1 MFILA
6 NRKWRTFYLKDDNGK
21 LWVETIIVTFLD
33 VVATV
38 DVLTASYN
46 DVLKTCRNSKRIFC
60 MTIKSSSR
68 LERINKLEGDN
79 SYWQILSL
87 VCPLKYHVFR
97 GISRSKKKYIYITW
111 HCFPPIIPKALA
123 CFRWAPPFLSYG
135 SHSGREGADESL
147 FCNLACFVLVC
158 VVLIYLPFN
167 NNLRRSKDLFIRVL
181 TQKAQKWGKP
191 GGRGGGQ
198 GWPRKSL
205 PA

>member
-1 MFILA
+1 MKVRVCSPKPNLQTCKKSRSSVFILA

-97 GISRSKKKYIYITW
+97 GISRSKKIYIYHVT
-111 HCFPPIIPKALA
+111 L
-123 CFRWAPPFLSYG
+123 LS
-135 SHSGREGADESL
+135 SHHS
-147 FCNLACFVLVC
+147 
-158 VVLIYLPFN
+158 
-167 NNLRRSKDLFIRVL
+167 
-181 TQKAQKWGKP
+181 
-191 GGRGGGQ
+191 
-198 GWPRKSL
+198 
-205 PA
+205 